1 MTPHIVA
8 CALCTGGSH
17 APTSPWTVAA
27 GVVIVAFCIL
37 VACNRRK
44 AGLPPIGDTM
54 SPAARSLLSGR
65 NITAY
70 RSSVRAVTPSGILV
84 TQRECC
90 RAGHQ
95 LPGQAVEHAERIA
108 TRIEEHGR

>member
-1 MTPHIVA
+1 VTRVLA
-8 CALCTGGSH
+8 CALCSGGSH

-44 AGLPPIGDTM
+44 AGLPPIADTM
-54 SPAARSLLSGR
+54 SPWARELLAGR

-70 RSSVRAVTPSGILV
+70 RSSVRAETPAGIMVTY
-84 TQRECC
+84 RECC
-90 RAGHQ
+90 RSGHQ
-95 LPGQAVEHAERIA
+95 LPEQAVDHAGQIA
-108 TRIEEHGR
+108 TRIGEHGR